1 MFNPD
6 FKQARNEF
14 LRKHRL
20 ILGWH
25 NGIVA
30 FLGFVFAAG
39 CGGLL
44 AVPNALTSPEIG
56 LFSSIEYA
64 LAVGVFLMFVGVWG
78 VCAVVRSSRYLLT
91 LHSVVMMVVAVMELL
106 AGLVLVGS
114 GDALESYMAGG
125 AAAGVLPAHL
135 LDFFNASKVQRGKRD
150 PTARKRER
158 KRETMGCA
166 VCHEPEKERDY
177 GLCRV
182 P

>member
-30 FLGFVFAAG
+30 FLGFVFAAC

-44 AVPNALTSPEIG
+44 AVPNALTAPEIG
-56 LFSSIEYA
+56 LFTSIEYA
-64 LAVGVFLMFVGVWG
+64 IAVGVFLMFVGVWG

-91 LHSVVMMVVAVMELL
+91 LHSVVMMVVADGTVGRPC
-106 AGLVLVGS
+106 AGGERGRARVVHG
-114 GDALESYMAGG
+114 GGRGGGG
-125 AAAGVLPAHL
+125 AARAP
-135 LDFFNASKVQRGKRD
+135 
-150 PTARKRER
+150 P
-158 KRETMGCA
+158 
-166 VCHEPEKERDY
+166 
-177 GLCRV
+177 GLF
-182 P
+182 